1 MNEIGAQELEDE
13 TRKYPVIP
21 SDSRSDTVAPAG
33 HEIAQGTARKASR
46 RRILKSGVIA
56 FNDRFSALPCTVR
69 DLSPSGAHL
78 HVEGTTNVPNTF
90 ELIIEL
96 DGLEAQCEV
105 AWRKDKEIGVRFTS
119 PPRMGTPR
127 RSQIVKALVPQ
138 QAPSLRRKPLA

>member
-1 MNEIGAQELEDE
+1 M
-13 TRKYPVIP
+13 VI
-21 SDSRSDTVAPAG
+21 SDPRPGMVAAAG
-33 HEIAQGTARKASR
+33 HEVAQAEEGVRKASR
-46 RRILKSGVIA
+46 RRVLKSGVIA

-78 HVEGTTNVPNTF
+78 RVEGTTNVPNTF

-105 AWRKDKEIGVRFTS
+105 AWRKGKEIGVRFS
-119 PPRMGTPR
+119 SAPRMVTPR
-127 RSQIVKALVPQ
+127 RSQIVNALAPR